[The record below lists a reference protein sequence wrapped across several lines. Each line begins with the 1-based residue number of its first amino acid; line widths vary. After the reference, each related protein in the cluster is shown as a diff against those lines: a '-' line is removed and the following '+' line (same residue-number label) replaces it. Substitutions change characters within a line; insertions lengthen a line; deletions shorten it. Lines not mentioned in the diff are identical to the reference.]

1 MSTEAIDIADAA
13 RALRDAARTGE
24 FIAPLRERF
33 PQMSAADAYAIQRT
47 NTEHRVRDE
56 GRRIVGCK
64 IGLTAK
70 TVQAQLGVEQP
81 DFGMLFDD
89 MGFGDAQ
96 PVPMRGLQQPK
107 IEAEVA
113 FVLGRDLDM
122 MSPGH
127 IDVINAI
134 DHLLPALEIVGSRI
148 ADWNIRFV
156 DTVADNASSGA
167 YVLGSTP
174 CRLADVDLRLCGMV
188 MTRRGEPVS
197 VGAGAACL
205 GNPLNA
211 VVWLARTM
219 AAVGHPLRAGD
230 LVLSGALGPMVAVEA
245 GDVFETRI
253 NGLGSVKAVFESE
266 SAEVQRI

>member
-1 MSTEAIDIADAA
+1 MGSLMPTESLNIEAAA
-13 RALRDAARTGE
+13 RALRDAARTGK

-33 PQMSAADAYAIQRT
+33 PEMSAADAYAIQRT
-47 NTEHRVRDE
+47 NTEHRAHNE

-64 IGLTAK
+64 VGLTAK
-70 TVQAQLGVEQP
+70 AVQAQLGVDQP

-96 PVPMRGLQQPK
+96 PVPMYGLQQPR

-122 MSPGH
+122 TSPGH
-127 IDVINAI
+127 IDVIKAI

-174 CRLADVDLRLCGMV
+174 RKLADVDLRLCGMV

-219 AAVGHPLRAGD
+219 AALGHPLRAGD
-230 LVLSGALGPMVAVEA
+230 LVLSGALGPMVAVQA
-245 GDVFETRI
+245 GDVFETHI

-266 SAEVQRI
+266 TA